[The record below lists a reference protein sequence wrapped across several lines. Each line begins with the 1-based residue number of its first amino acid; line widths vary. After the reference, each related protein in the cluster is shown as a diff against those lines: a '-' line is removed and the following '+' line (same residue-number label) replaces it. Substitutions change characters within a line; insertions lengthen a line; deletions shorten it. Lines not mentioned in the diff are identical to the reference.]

1 MNCILEEILSS
12 FFRQYDFSQKKYI
25 NAVFK
30 GILLGTIMFLLFF
43 VGTFFKPSLDF
54 KFIELIVILL
64 EINLISVAIMS
75 LAYLIDR
82 VINKL

>member
-1 MNCILEEILSS
+1 MNCMLEEILSS

-43 VGTFFKPSLDF
+43 CRYLFQTKFRFQIYRANRHLARNQSHQCCYHVISLFD
-54 KFIELIVILL
+54 
-64 EINLISVAIMS
+64 
-75 LAYLIDR
+75 
-82 VINKL
+82 